1 MWQAMFSWK
10 TGIFFVKITTTMKS
24 FFCKINFGIL
34 LLAVF
39 CFYGFSDISLKDIE
53 TAIIKQ
59 DYEQAK
65 KVATQLLSS
74 ELKADERDE
83 ILYYLGLC
91 DLRLGQYAQAR
102 EVFTGLTKK
111 KIDGPLADKAYL
123 GLFDGYYI
131 DGYYE
136 QAYRIAKR
144 LLKISPKSEFL
155 SLIYLKL
162 ARANLKLAQW
172 KKAREYLKKITVQF
186 PDSLEVHVAKQLL
199 NEKQY
204 FAVQVGAFIDRKRA
218 ENLTGELQQK
228 GEYAYIVETID
239 HQNRKFY
246 RVRVGQLALLDE
258 AQKLKSKLSEAGYP
272 TQIYP

>member
-1 MWQAMFSWK
+1 MRRFSWK
-10 TGIFFVKITTTMKS
+10 KGIIFAKIAAAMKS
-24 FFCKINFGIL
+24 SFCKINLPIL
-34 LLAVF
+34 LLTVF
-39 CFYGFSDISLKDIE
+39 CFYGFSDISLKSIE

-65 KVATQLLSS
+65 KVAIQLLSS
-74 ELKADERDE
+74 ESNTGQRDE

-91 DLRLGQYAQAR
+91 NLRLGEHAQAR
-102 EVFTGLTKK
+102 ETFTELTKK
-111 KIDGPLADKAYL
+111 KIDGTLRDKAYL

-136 QAYRIAKR
+136 RAHKIAKR

-172 KKAREYLKKITVQF
+172 QKAREYLKKITVQF

-204 FAVQVGAFIDRKRA
+204 FAVQVGAFIERKRA
-218 ENLTGELQQK
+218 EKLAVELQQE
-228 GEYAYIVETID
+228 GEYAYIVETVD
-239 HQNRKFY
+239 QQDRKFY

-258 AQKLKSKLSEAGYP
+258 AQKLKSKLSKAGYP
-272 TQIYP
+272 TQICP

>member
-1 MWQAMFSWK
+1 
-10 TGIFFVKITTTMKS
+10 MKN

-39 CFYGFSDISLKDIE
+39 CSYGFSDISLKDIE
-53 TAIIKQ
+53 TAVIKQ

-65 KVATQLLSS
+65 EIAAQLLSS
-74 ELKADERDE
+74 ELNAAERDE

-91 DLRLGQYAQAR
+91 DLQLGQYSEAR
-102 EVFTGLTKK
+102 ETFTELTKK
-111 KIDGPLADKAYL
+111 KIDGMLRDKAYL

-131 DGYYE
+131 DGYYKK
-136 QAYRIAKR
+136 AHRIAER

-162 ARANLKLAQW
+162 ARTNLKLAQW
-172 KKAREYLKKITVQF
+172 RKARGYLKKITVQF
-186 PDSLEVHVAKQLL
+186 PDSLEAHVANQLL

-218 ENLTGELQQK
+218 ENLTAELQQK

-239 HQNRKFY
+239 QQNRRFY

-258 AQKLKSKLSEAGYP
+258 AQKLKSKLSKAGYP